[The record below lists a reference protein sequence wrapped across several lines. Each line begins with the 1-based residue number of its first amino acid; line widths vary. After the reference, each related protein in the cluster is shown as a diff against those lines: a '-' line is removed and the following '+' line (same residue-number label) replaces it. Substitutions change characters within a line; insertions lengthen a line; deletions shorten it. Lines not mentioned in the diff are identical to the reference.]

1 LHCDLRRLVA
11 VEERRIDF
19 DSFDFA
25 GSYTEAED
33 DPVERLGIV
42 APSFPA
48 VVPGSCVCENAW
60 FADGR
65 FGVVEVLCGG
75 EPFVGERED
84 AGAEGAVDEV
94 LNVLDWVV
102 AAIIRIDG

>member
-1 LHCDLRRLVA
+1 LVA

-19 DSFDFA
+19 DAFDFA
-25 GSYTEAED
+25 GSDAKAED

-42 APSFPA
+42 APGFPA
-48 VVPGSCVCENAW
+48 VVPGSGVCEDAR

-65 FGVVEVLCGG
+65 FGVVEVLGGG
-75 EPFVGERED
+75 EPFVGEGED

-94 LNVLDWVV
+94 FEG
-102 AAIIRIDG
+102 REC